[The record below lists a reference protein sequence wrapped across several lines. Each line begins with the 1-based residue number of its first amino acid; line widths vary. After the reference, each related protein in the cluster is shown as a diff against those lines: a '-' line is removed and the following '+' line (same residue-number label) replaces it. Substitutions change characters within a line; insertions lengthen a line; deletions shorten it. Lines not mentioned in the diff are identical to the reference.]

1 MAVGELD
8 ELAGRIEKAIDVLDL
23 EQKVRLLTGAAM
35 FALHAQ
41 PEIGLGGVRLSDGP
55 TGVRGPEFTGGRR
68 SCLLPNATV
77 LAQHWDAQVTEQVG
91 TLLAEEAAAHDT
103 NVVLGP
109 TINLHR
115 TPLGGRLFETFSEDP
130 LLTGALA
137 SGVVRGLQRH
147 GVAAAPKHFLANE
160 SETDRTTVDSV
171 IDERTLRE
179 IYLLP
184 FEMVVTDAR
193 AWSVMAAYNGVN
205 GTASTEHTELI
216 EGILKGEWG
225 FDGVVMSDWYAT
237 RSTAASVNGGLD
249 LVMPGPG
256 GPWEDNL
263 VAAVRSGEVEES
275 TVDEHLRRLLR
286 LAARVGRFPDASVDS
301 TTSTV
306 SAAPTTST
314 APTISTAPTALAQE
328 LPAPDSPARRG
339 QLRRLAAGGM
349 TVLTN
354 RDAALPL
361 APDVENVVVI
371 GRHAIETIAQGGGSA
386 KLRPPHV
393 VSIAGGLTA
402 ALGTDRV
409 TVIDGVEVRHR
420 PVPVP
425 DLLRDPETGLPGMR
439 VTARDA
445 YGEVVDSRHVEV
457 TELVTGRGSWLDSA
471 DSIELTARIGT
482 DTPARMQVGVTGL
495 GDWTVRVGTERFTV
509 SPDGA
514 AAFSAGVLNP
524 PSWTTNLG
532 LGPGTILTATR
543 PRLTEHS
550 RCGLIARPASPPPA
564 AAIGAAARAAAGSD
578 LAVVVV
584 GLTDEQE
591 TEGLDKTTLALP
603 GEQNAM
609 VVAVAA
615 AAKRTVVVVNAATPV
630 LMPWLDRV
638 DAVLWA
644 GLPGQEAGDAV
655 AAALLGEI
663 EPAGRLVTTFP
674 ARDGDGPVWGTA
686 PTDGA
691 LAYSEGSGFGY
702 RGWASAQGPRPLF
715 WFGHGLG
722 YGTWRYDHADLVVE
736 DGTVR
741 SVRTRITST
750 GARASREVV
759 QAYLRPADPAQPVR
773 LIGWAGA
780 EVRPGETATVEVPCD
795 PRAQRHW
802 DTRARAWLPLE
813 GGEILVAR
821 SLGDIR
827 ITLAVDQ
834 PR

>member
-1 MAVGELD
+1 MTVDELD
-8 ELAGRIEKAIDVLDL
+8 HPAGRIEKAIEVLGL

-35 FALHAQ
+35 FALHSEPA
-41 PEIGLGGVRLSDGP
+41 IDLGEVRLSDGP

-77 LAQHWDAQVTEQVG
+77 LAQHWDADVAEQVG
-91 TLLAEEAAAHDT
+91 ELLAEEAAAHDT
-103 NVVLGP
+103 HIVLGP

-147 GVAAAPKHFLANE
+147 GVAATPKHFLANE

-179 IYLLP
+179 VYLLP

-193 AWSVMAAYNGVN
+193 AWSIMAAYNGVN
-205 GTASTEHTELI
+205 GTASTEHAELVD
-216 EGILKGEWG
+216 GVLKSEWG

-237 RSTAASVNGGLD
+237 RSTAASANGGLD

-256 GPWEDNL
+256 GPWEHHL
-263 VAAVRSGEVEES
+263 VAAVRAGEVQES
-275 TVDEHLRRLLR
+275 SVDEHLRRLLR
-286 LAARVGRFPDASVDS
+286 LAARVGRLPAPCADS
-301 TTSTV
+301 SRV
-306 SAAPTTST
+306 
-314 APTISTAPTALAQE
+314 
-328 LPAPDSPARRG
+328 LPAPDSPVRRE

-349 TVLTN
+349 AVLTN

-361 APDVENVVVI
+361 SPDVSSVVVI

-393 VSIAGGLTA
+393 VPVADGLTA
-402 ALGTDRV
+402 ALGPGRV
-409 TVIDGVEVRHR
+409 SVIDGVEVRHR

-425 DLLRDPETGLPGMR
+425 DLLRDPQTGRPGMR

-445 YGEVVDSRHVEV
+445 FGEVVDSRHVEV

-471 DSIELTARIGT
+471 DTIELTARIGMYA
-482 DTPARMQVGVTGL
+482 PARMQVGVTGL
-495 GDWTVRVGTERFTV
+495 GEWTVGVGAERYTV
-509 SPDGA
+509 SQDGA

-524 PSWTTNLG
+524 PSWTTNLD
-532 LGPGTILTATR
+532 LEPGALLTATR

-550 RCGLIARPASPPPA
+550 RCGLIARPASPSPA
-564 AAIGAAARAAAGSD
+564 AAIGAAARAAAGAD
-578 LAVVVV
+578 VAVVVV

-603 GEQNAM
+603 GEQDAM
-609 VVAVAA
+609 VVSVAA

-674 ARDGDGPVWGTA
+674 ARDGDGPVWDTT
-686 PTDGA
+686 PTHGA
-691 LAYSEGSGFGY
+691 LAYAEGPAFGY
-702 RGWASAQGPRPLF
+702 RGWAADQGPRPLF

-722 YGTWRYDHADLVVE
+722 YGAWRYEHADLDVE
-736 DGTVR
+736 GGTVR
-741 SVRTRITST
+741 SVRAQVTNI
-750 GARASREVV
+750 GAHPSREVV
-759 QAYLRPADPAQPVR
+759 QVYLRPADPAEPVR

-780 EVRPGETATVEVPCD
+780 RVLPGETATIEVPCD
-795 PRAQRHW
+795 ARTQRSW
-802 DTRARAWLPLE
+802 DTGAQAWRPLE
-813 GGEILVAR
+813 GSDVLIAR
-821 SLGDIR
+821 GLGDIR
-827 ITLAVDQ
+827 ITLALHES
-834 PR
+834 R

>member
-1 MAVGELD
+1 MTSD
-8 ELAGRIEKAIDVLDL
+8 ELGHLAERIEKAIDVLDL
-23 EQKVRLLTGAAM
+23 EHKVRLLTGAAM
-35 FALHAQ
+35 FALHAE
-41 PEIGLGGVRLSDGP
+41 PAIDLGEVRLSDGP

-77 LAQHWDAQVTEQVG
+77 LAQHWDAGVAEQVG
-91 TLLAEEAAAHDT
+91 ELLAEEAAAHDT
-103 NVVLGP
+103 HVVLGP

-137 SGVVRGLQRH
+137 GGVVRGLQRH
-147 GVAAAPKHFLANE
+147 GVAATPKHFLANE
-160 SETDRTTVDSV
+160 AETDRTTVDSV

-179 IYLLP
+179 VYLLP

-193 AWSVMAAYNGVN
+193 AWSVMAAYNRVN
-205 GTASTEHTELI
+205 GTASTEHAELI
-216 EGILKGEWG
+216 KGVLKGEWG

-237 RSTAASVNGGLD
+237 RSTTASANGGLD

-256 GPWEDNL
+256 GPWDHRL
-263 VAAVRSGEVEES
+263 VAAVRAGEVEES
-275 TVDEHLRRLLR
+275 AVDEHLRRLLR
-286 LAARVGRFPDASVDS
+286 LAARVGRFPAP
-301 TTSTV
+301 
-306 SAAPTTST
+306 SAGPSRV
-314 APTISTAPTALAQE
+314 
-328 LPAPDSPARRG
+328 LPAPDSPVRRE

-349 TVLTN
+349 TVLAN

-361 APDVENVVVI
+361 AADVASVVVI
-371 GRHAIETIAQGGGSA
+371 GRHAVETIAQGGGSA

-393 VSIAGGLTA
+393 VSVAEGLTA
-402 ALGTDRV
+402 ALGPDKV
-409 TVIDGVEVRHR
+409 SVVDGVEVRHR

-425 DLLRDPETGLPGMR
+425 DLLRDPETGRPGMR

-471 DSIELTARIGT
+471 DTIELTARIGMDAPT
-482 DTPARMQVGVTGL
+482 RMQVGVTGL
-495 GDWTVRVGTERFTV
+495 GEWTVRAGAERYTV
-509 SPDGA
+509 ARDGA

-524 PSWTTNLG
+524 PSWTTNLD
-532 LGPGTILTATR
+532 LEPGAVLTACR

-564 AAIGAAARAAAGSD
+564 AAIGAAARAAARAD

-603 GEQNAM
+603 GEQDAL

-644 GLPGQEAGDAV
+644 GLPGQEAGAAV

-674 ARDGDGPVWGTA
+674 ARDGDGPVWGTT

-691 LAYSEGSGFGY
+691 LAYTEGSAFGY
-702 RGWASAQGPRPLF
+702 RGWAADQGPRPRF

-722 YGTWRYDHADLVVE
+722 YGAWRYDHADLAVQ
-736 DGTVR
+736 DGAVR
-741 SVRTRITST
+741 SVRAQVTNI
-750 GARASREVV
+750 GAHASREVV
-759 QAYLRPADPAQPVR
+759 QAYLRPADPAEPVR

-780 EVRPGETATVEVPCD
+780 EVLPGRTATIEVPCD
-795 PRAQRHW
+795 ARTQRRW
-802 DTRARAWLPLE
+802 DPGARAWRSLE
-813 GGEILVAR
+813 GGEVVLAR
-821 SLGDIR
+821 GLGDIR
-827 ITLAVDQ
+827 ITLAVYG